1 MKDSGVEWLGKVP
14 ESWDVGAA
22 RRFFLFNPS
31 KREISTRP
39 RSEEVSF
46 LPMEAIGETGTLDLT
61 RTRKIKEV
69 ETGYSYFANGD
80 VVIAKITP
88 CFENGKG
95 SAIGGL
101 VGGVGFGTTELIVLR
116 PSRHVSQQYSWWLFS
131 AAGFRRFA
139 EGHMEG
145 SAGQKRVQDDWLK
158 AQKVAIPPR
167 PVQDAIVAHLDRAT
181 FRIDTL
187 VTKKTRF
194 IELLREKRQALITQA
209 VTKGLDPS
217 VPMKDSGVEWL
228 GEVPAHWDIVRGG
241 SVLVEQ
247 RAKNDPLRSDYYLSL
262 MANIGIIPYAKKGD
276 VGNKKPDDLT
286 KCKMVSPGDFVINS
300 MNYAIGSYGVSAY
313 AGVCSPVYVV
323 MRHRPEVMDPKFMDL
338 ILSNPSYQNY
348 AQSFGTGILDHR
360 RAIGWDEIKMIRV
373 PLPPLDEQRK
383 IASRTITQRYR
394 VDLLIA
400 KTERSIELLREHR
413 TALITAAVTGK
424 IDLREAA

>member
-1 MKDSGVEWLGKVP
+1 MPVPLRRSLKNSGIDWVGVIPAHWRVLPFYSFVDEVTRKNTGLRERNLLSLSYGRLVRKDMDRLEGLTPASFEGYNIIERDDIVFRLTDLQNDQT
-14 ESWDVGAA
+14 SLRSA
-22 RRFFLFNPS
+22 RSSERGIITSAYVTVRPRASARFFEYLMRSYDTTKVFYGIGGGIRQS
-31 KREISTRP
+31 MKFADLKRLP
-39 RSEEVSF
+39 VVVPPASET
-46 LPMEAIGETGTLDLT
+46 EAIAD
-61 RTRKIKEV
+61 
-69 ETGYSYFANGD
+69 Y
-80 VVIAKITP
+80 
-88 CFENGKG
+88 
-95 SAIGGL
+95 
-101 VGGVGFGTTELIVLR
+101 
-116 PSRHVSQQYSWWLFS
+116 
-131 AAGFRRFA
+131 
-139 EGHMEG
+139 
-145 SAGQKRVQDDWLK
+145 
-158 AQKVAIPPR
+158 
-167 PVQDAIVAHLDRAT
+167 LDRETA
-181 FRIDTL
+181 RIDTL
-187 VTKKTRF
+187 VAKKTRF

-262 MANIGIIPYAKKGD
+262 MANIGIIPYAEKGD

-373 PLPPLDEQRK
+373 PLPPLDEQKK
-383 IASRTITQRYR
+383 IASWTITQLDR

-424 IDLREAA
+424 IDLRDAA